1 MTAAWGRTRPVAIH
15 CEETERNRNLMSKTL
30 ACTLAG
36 LLMGASLGVPAFAQ
50 PAPAANTSAAAPNLT
65 RSVVMA
71 GLQNPWDIAF
81 TPDGVMLFTEKCR
94 GLSARLADGKIVR
107 LFGTRGSAVV
117 ASDLFCEGQS
127 GVHGVAVDP
136 DFAKGQRD
144 IYVFMASKLSTPA
157 TNRVVRLTL
166 SADGT
171 SVANRTDIIEDIAYK
186 QAANGAGAA
195 GAHSGGRIR
204 FGPDGFLYVS
214 TGDNHNATLPQDLK
228 RLGGKMLRVNRD
240 GTAARGNNT
249 PAGGDPRIF
258 TYGHRN
264 VQGITFRPPGQPNA
278 GQPFVAEHGPNH
290 SDEVTALVAGG
301 NAGWD
306 PQNRPGLRCPD
317 DYCGYAGDPN
327 TMPMTDTRRFPQA
340 MPPSWVYNGS
350 GRGMGAALFLEGEQ
364 WKGWNGRLLVSM
376 MRGQRIAVLQL
387 DARGMATGDATVDL
401 PSTRTRTLVQGPDG
415 NLYTANDDGEIW
427 RVVPN

>member
-1 MTAAWGRTRPVAIH
+1 MT
-15 CEETERNRNLMSKTL
+15 
-30 ACTLAG
+30 
-36 LLMGASLGVPAFAQ
+36 
-50 PAPAANTSAAAPNLT
+50 
-65 RSVVMA
+65 

-94 GLSARLADGKIVR
+94 GLSARLADGKTVR
-107 LFGTRGSAVV
+107 LFGTSGSAVV
-117 ASDLFCEGQS
+117 APDLFCQGQS

-136 DFAKGQRD
+136 DFGKGARE
-144 IYVFMASKLSTPA
+144 IYVYMTSSLRTPA

-166 SADGT
+166 NANAT
-171 SVANRTDIIEDIAYK
+171 SVSKRTDIIEDIAYK
-186 QAANGAGAA
+186 HAANGAGSA

-204 FGPDGFLYVS
+204 FGPDGHLYVT

-228 RLGGKMLRVNRD
+228 RLGGKVLRVNRD
-240 GTAARGNNT
+240 GAAAPGNNT
-249 PAGGDPRIF
+249 PAGGDPRVF

-264 VQGITFRPPGQPNA
+264 VQGITFRPAGQPNA
-278 GQPFVAEHGPNH
+278 GQPFTAEHGPNH

-317 DYCGYAGDPN
+317 DYCGYAGDPT
-327 TMPMTDTRRFPQA
+327 TMPMTDTQRFPKA

-350 GRGMGAALFLEGEQ
+350 GRGMDSALFLDGKQ
-364 WKGWNGRLLVSM
+364 WKGWNGRLLVSL

-387 DARGMATGDATVDL
+387 DTRGMAVGDASADL
-401 PSTRTRTLVQGPDG
+401 PSTRTRTLVQAPDG